1 MSRAPKQKYCVY
13 GIGIVNHQNQSWNQ
27 SSITNENREK
37 IRDAAVV
44 MMPSLRLMTAL
55 ILSQYI
61 VIEKIDVTKRIYYKR
76 QIKTTCWIIDNLKKL
91 KNERY
96 KTKQIERKRNWIT
109 ESLDHRI
116 TSHTVLY

>member
-55 ILSQYI
+55 IVSQYI
-61 VIEKIDVTKRIYYKR
+61 VIEKIDVTKRIDYKR
-76 QIKTTCWIIDNLKKL
+76 QIQKSYRIIDNF
-91 KNERY
+91 
-96 KTKQIERKRNWIT
+96 
-109 ESLDHRI
+109 
-116 TSHTVLY
+116 